1 MFNASFKTV
10 LLAAAVAMISSGASA
25 KDDKKDELPSP
36 NPAPVT
42 NPIVV
47 AGCELADLQGA
58 TACSGYYAGNLNG
71 ESKTMITSAQFAL
84 AALGYSWDGT
94 MKGVKKIDSFDNK
107 NEISFELPLT
117 GINFVSIHYGAGKG
131 PAKVSGGTTGFY
143 RIESAKGLFDLNTRY
158 GSLSNAVLY
167 LQPKANTGDGGGN
180 FGPSPD
186 PGGDTGAIPE
196 PAVWM
201 QLIVGFGI
209 VGIYRRRQQRRH
221 LTA

>member
-1 MFNASFKTV
+1 MFRLSRKTV
-10 LLAAAVAMISSGASA
+10 VLAAAVATLSTGAFA
-25 KDDKKDELPSP
+25 KVDKKNEVPSP
-36 NPAPVT
+36 TPAPVT

-58 TACSGYYAGNLNG
+58 TACNGYYAGNLNG
-71 ESKTMITSAQFAL
+71 ESKAMVASSQFAL
-84 AALGYSWDGT
+84 AALGYSWDGS
-94 MKGVKKIDSFDNK
+94 MDGVKKIDSFDKK
-107 NEISFELPLT
+107 NVISFEVPLT

-143 RIESAKGLFDLNTRY
+143 KIETTKGLFDLQTRF

-167 LQPKANTGDGGGN
+167 LKPKADDQGGG

-186 PGGDTGAIPE
+186 LSGTTGAVPE

-201 QLIVGFGI
+201 QMILGFGLI
-209 VGIYRRRQQRRH
+209 GFYRRRQQQKPV
-221 LTA
+221 TA